1 MAVYRPKYRDP
12 KSGKLV
18 RSKVYWVEFTMA
30 GKRVRESAKTS
41 RKTVAGEYEK
51 TRRREL
57 EQAYAGLP
65 TEDPANRIRSVKE
78 VLANYR
84 KGYELAHRPHS
95 IASMRSA
102 LKNVEKHLGEAL
114 LPDLNEGRVRQ
125 YIVKR
130 KSEGVSGRTINVEL
144 GELSRAIGKPWR
156 SLWPHVRTME
166 ERHDVG
172 RALSPGEKQRL
183 LKAAD
188 DSVSPTLKTLV
199 RAALLTGA
207 RAGELT
213 SLRWG
218 QVDFD
223 QRAITI
229 GKAKTSAGT
238 GRVIPINGE
247 LLEVMSKHAKW
258 FTASFGETRADYCV
272 FPFGSPVPS
281 DPTRPTV
288 EIKTAW
294 NTVRTEAKVDCRW
307 HDLRHTACSD
317 MNEGGVSEALQLA
330 IFGWSSRKMVERY
343 SHIRTEARREAMNSL
358 TLKAPGKPEEQQN
371 SIEVPKDSPKETIPA
386 RIM

>member
-12 KSGKLV
+12 KTARLV
-18 RSKVYWVEFTMA
+18 RASIYWVEFTLA
-30 GKRVRESAKTS
+30 GKRVRESAKTT
-41 RKTVAGEYEK
+41 RKTIATEYEK
-51 TRRREL
+51 RRRLEL

-65 TEDPANRIRSVKE
+65 VEDPASRIRSVKE
-78 VLANYR
+78 ILASYR
-84 KGYELAHRPHS
+84 TAYELNHRAHS

-102 LKNVEKHLGEAL
+102 LKNVEKYLGDAL
-114 LPDLNEGRVRQ
+114 LPDLTEDRVRQ
-125 YIVKR
+125 YIAIR
-130 KSEGVSGRTINVEL
+130 KKDKVSGRCINVEL

-156 SLWPHVRTME
+156 TLWPHIRMME

-172 RALSPGEKQRL
+172 RALTADEKQRL

-188 DSVSPTLKTLV
+188 ASLSPTLKTLV

-207 RAGELT
+207 RGGELT

-223 QRAITI
+223 QKTITI
-229 GKAKTSAGT
+229 GKAKTAAGT
-238 GRVIPINGE
+238 GRVIPMNDE
-247 LLEVMSKHAKW
+247 LLVVMASHAKW
-258 FTASFGETRADYCV
+258 FTEAFGEARADYCV

-294 NTVRTEAKVDCRW
+294 NTIRKAAKVQCRW

-317 MNEGGVSEALQLA
+317 MNEAGVPEAMQLA
-330 IFGWSSRKMVERY
+330 IFGWSSRKMIERY
-343 SHIRTEARREAMNSL
+343 SHIRTEARRSAMNSL
-358 TLKAPGKPEEQQN
+358 TLKEPAKPKEQQT
-371 SIEVPKDSPKETIPA
+371 SVEPPKESPKESTPA
-386 RIM
+386 LVM